1 MLAKQQFF
9 LSLAQGI
16 STKEDPKQVIAGK
29 LLTLENGIFIS
40 PKEIKKRNGYD
51 ALSLMTQNNFSFT
64 ELNIIPSAIN
74 SGNFLSSF
82 DKEIVLNDD
91 FNLYSYSES
100 LDQWIYKDR
109 NSICELSTTSIIRN
123 INSQTLADSAIS
135 TNGIQLFAWEDSL
148 GSVRLSIVDTQT
160 NQTIINSQKVPP
172 IGGGTTVKPKCAF
185 LGGRL
190 ILFYLDTSTNM
201 HLYYI
206 TYTNG
211 VFTAPTLL
219 VTDVNVSSNKYD
231 IVNAYNRIY
240 ITYNTNAA
248 SIKTFFLTTTLA
260 TSSVHTTSGQNAD
273 NCITIFPGLSGN
285 IWVAFAYSTGAS
297 YTILSADLSIISL
310 VVTPFSND
318 AGIYNITGV
327 GIEVSLSTVFIDFP
341 GSPDSTGYY
350 SNSYVQAIFL
360 DDLGDSGGS
369 DFIRSTALQSK
380 AFITSF
386 NGFNIPNVVLAHDSY
401 LQATYFLCNL
411 YNFNVFNSPIN
422 QNQVRGNVV
431 AKIAPNSGG
440 GIPKKSSSLSSIN
453 QLSTG
458 IFQTALL
465 KKDLLFTTTSSA
477 GTVNTYTQTGVIS
490 ASFDFTV
497 TNLNNNTLGQN
508 LHIGSGM
515 LSMYDGSSVVEH
527 NFNIYPENIAITVN
541 TSGGNLTDNSSYGY
555 QVTYEWIDNQ
565 GQLHR
570 SSPSPVQ
577 SITTGSH
584 SNASQAVL
592 TIPTLRI
599 TAKTFVN
606 IVIYRTQANGT
617 VYYRLN
623 SPTNPLL
630 NDPTIDSVMYTDNAA
645 DSSIGANEQIYTTG
659 GEVVNSAAPASS
671 IIGEY
676 KNRLILIPS
685 EDPYSWW
692 YSKQVIPGSPVEFSD
707 VFVQNIGTENGPIT
721 AVIQMDSNLILFKE
735 NNIYYVVGDG
745 PSPSGANNDF
755 TQALSISSDVGCIN
769 SQSMILMPMGIIFK
783 SNKGIY
789 LLGRSLAVQYIGADV
804 EAFNSSTVTS
814 SQLIVET
821 NQIRFTLNSGIT
833 LMYDYFVSQW
843 SVFTNINA
851 LSSIITS
858 NNFTYLQSNGLVLQE
873 TPGAF
878 TDNGNFIKLKITTSW
893 LSLSG
898 IQGFQRIYKAILLG
912 QYFGPHKLLV
922 QAAYDFNPINTQQ
935 TYFDATKD
943 FNANIYGQDPFFGT
957 NSPYGG
963 QYPTYQYRLFTDKQV
978 CEAVQFTIEDVPF
991 AGPYVNNQGNII
1003 QAGYN
1008 ESFSLS
1014 AISLELGIKKGL
1026 NKVASNRSLG

>member
-1 MLAKQQFF
+1 MLQKQQFF
-9 LSLAQGI
+9 LSLSQGI

-51 ALSLMTQNNFSFT
+51 ALSLTTQNNFSFT
-64 ELNIIPSAIN
+64 ELDIIPTKIN

-100 LDQWIYKDR
+100 LNQWIYKDR
-109 NSICELSTTSIIRN
+109 NSICELSTTSVIRN
-123 INSQTLADSAIS
+123 VNSQELADSAIS
-135 TNGIQLFAWEDSL
+135 PSGIQLYAWEDSL
-148 GSVRLSIVDTQT
+148 GSVRLSIIDTQT
-160 NQTIINSQKVPP
+160 DQTIINSKAVSP
-172 IGGGTTVKPKCAF
+172 IGVGTTIKPKCAY

-190 ILFYLDTSTNM
+190 ILFYLDNSTNM
-201 HLYYI
+201 HLYYT
-206 TYTNG
+206 TYNNG
-211 VFTAPTLL
+211 TFTPPTLL
-219 VTDVNVSSNKYD
+219 LTDVNVSHNNYD
-231 IVNAYNRIY
+231 LVNANNRLY
-240 ITYNTNAA
+240 ITYNTNAS

-260 TSSVHTTSGQNAD
+260 TSSVYTTSGQNAD
-273 NCITIFPGLSGN
+273 NCITIFPDLLGN
-285 IWVAFAYSTGAS
+285 IWLAFAYSSGAS
-297 YTILSADLSIISL
+297 YTILSADLSIILLAVSAL
-310 VVTPFSND
+310 SFDS
-318 AGIYNITGV
+318 GIYNITGV
-327 GIEVSLSTVFIDFP
+327 GDTDSATIFIDFP
-341 GSPDSTGYY
+341 GSADATGNY
-350 SNSYVQAIFL
+350 SNSLVEVCLADNL
-360 DDLGDSGGS
+360 GTVVGDD
-369 DFIRSTALQSK
+369 FMRSAALQSK
-380 AFITSF
+380 AFLTSF
-386 NGFNIPNVVLAHDSY
+386 NGFNIPNVVLVHDSY

-411 YNFNVFNSPIN
+411 YNFSRLNAPIN

-431 AKIAPNSGG
+431 SKIAPDNSGG
-440 GIPKKSSSLSSIN
+440 IPTKPSSLSAIN

-465 KKDLLFTTTSSA
+465 KKDLLFTTTSTT

-490 ASFDFTV
+490 ASFNFTA
-497 TNLNNNTLGQN
+497 TNLNNKTLGQN

-527 NFNIYPENIAITVN
+527 NFNIYPENISIVVN

-570 SSPSPVQ
+570 SSPSSVQ
-577 SITTGSH
+577 SVTTGSH

-630 NDPTIDSVMYTDNAA
+630 NDPTIDSVTYTDNAA

-707 VFVQNIGTENGPIT
+707 LFVENIGTENGPIT

-789 LLGRSLAVQYIGADV
+789 LLGRSLAVQYIGSDV

-814 SQLIVET
+814 AQLIVET

-851 LSSIITS
+851 LSSIITA

-873 TPGAF
+873 TPGSF
-878 TDNGNFIKLKITTSW
+878 SDNGNFIKLKMTTSW

-991 AGPYVNNQGNII
+991 AGPYVNNQGNIV
-1003 QAGYN
+1003 QASYN

-1014 AISLELGIKKGL
+1014 AISLELGIKRGL